1 MGQKIHPIGFRVG
14 ISEPWRSRWF
24 ARGREYADKLLMD
37 FRVRELIRK
46 RFRKGIISRID
57 IQQRGDRITIYLRC
71 TRKGEVIGR
80 GYATRDAL
88 VADLEALTGK
98 EVKLDIQE
106 VRHWDL
112 DAQTVA
118 ENLAAATERRVSPRR
133 QMKRVLENCM
143 NAGAEGVKIQVSGRI
158 DGAEMSRT
166 LTQRAGRIPLQTLDA
181 RIDYGFA
188 EAKTVAGILG
198 VKVWIYSG
206 RDDNEL

>member
-24 ARGREYADKLLMD
+24 ARGRDFSDNVLMD

-46 RFRKGIISRID
+46 RFRKGVISRID
-57 IQQRGDRITIYLRC
+57 IQQRGGRLTVLIQA

-80 GYATRDAL
+80 GYATRDQL
-88 VADLEALTGK
+88 VADLEKLTGL

-118 ENLAAATERRVSPRR
+118 ENLAGAIERRVSPRH
-133 QMKRVLENCM
+133 QMKRIVENAM
-143 NAGAEGVKIQVSGRI
+143 NAGAQGIKVQVSGRI
-158 DGAEMSRT
+158 DGKEMSRT
-166 LTQRAGRIPLQTLDA
+166 LVQRQGRVPLQTLTA
-181 RIDYGFA
+181 IVDYGFS
-188 EAKTVAGILG
+188 EAQTTYGVLG
-198 VKVWIYSG
+198 VKVWIFTGEST
-206 RDDNEL
+206 RF

>member
-24 ARGREYADKLLMD
+24 ARGRDFSDNVLMD

-46 RFRKGIISRID
+46 RFRKGVISRID
-57 IQQRGDRITIYLRC
+57 IQQRGGRLTVMIQA

-80 GYATRDAL
+80 GYATRDQL
-88 VADLEALTGK
+88 VSDLEKLTGL

-118 ENLAAATERRVSPRR
+118 ENLAGAIERRVSPRH
-133 QMKRVLENCM
+133 QMKRIVENAM
-143 NAGAEGVKIQVSGRI
+143 NAGAQGIKVQVSGRI
-158 DGAEMSRT
+158 DGKEMSRT
-166 LTQRAGRIPLQTLDA
+166 LVQRQGRVPLQTLTA
-181 RIDYGFA
+181 IVDYGFS
-188 EAKTVAGILG
+188 EAHTTYGVLG
-198 VKVWIYSG
+198 VKVWIFTGEST
-206 RDDNEL
+206 RF

>member
-1 MGQKIHPIGFRVG
+1 MGQKINPLGFRIG

-24 ARGREYADKLLMD
+24 ARGEEYGEKLLVD
-37 FRVRELIRK
+37 FQVRTMIRK
-46 RFRKGIISRID
+46 RFRKGIISQID
-57 IQQRGDRITIYLRC
+57 IQRRSGRITIMLLV

-88 VADLEALTGK
+88 VNDLEKMTGL

-118 ENLAAATERRVSPRR
+118 ENLAAAIERRVSPRR
-133 QMKRVLENCM
+133 QMKRVVENTM

-166 LTQRAGRIPLQTLDA
+166 MTQRQGRIPLQTLTA
-181 RIDYGFA
+181 RCQYGFS
-188 EAKTVAGILG
+188 EAHTTYGVLG
-198 VKVWIYSG
+198 VKAWIFTG
-206 RDDNEL
+206 ETVR

>member
-1 MGQKIHPIGFRVG
+1 MGQKIHPLGFRIG

-24 ARGREYADKLLMD
+24 ARGEEYGEKLLLD
-37 FRVRELIRK
+37 YKVRELIK
-46 RFRKGIISRID
+46 NRFRKGIISRID
-57 IQQRGDRITIYLRC
+57 IQRRSQRMTIQLLA

-88 VADLEALTGK
+88 VTDLEKLTGL

-118 ENLAAATERRVSPRR
+118 ENLAAAIERRVSPRR
-133 QMKRVLENCM
+133 QIKRVVENTM
-143 NAGAEGVKIQVSGRI
+143 NAGAEGAKIQVSGRI

-166 LTQRAGRIPLQTLDA
+166 MTQRMGRIPLQTLTA
-181 RIDYGFA
+181 RCDYGFS
-188 EAKTVAGILG
+188 EAKTTYGILG
-198 VKVWIYSG
+198 VKCWIYTG
-206 RDDNEL
+206 DTTRP